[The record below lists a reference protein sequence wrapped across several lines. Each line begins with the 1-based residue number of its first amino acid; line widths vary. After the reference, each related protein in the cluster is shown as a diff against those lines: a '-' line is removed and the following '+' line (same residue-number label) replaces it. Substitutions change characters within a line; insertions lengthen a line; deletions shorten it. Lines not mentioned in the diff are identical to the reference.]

1 MPELKTYDV
10 FISHAWT
17 YNSDY
22 YRLVEMLNKAP
33 NFKWRNYSVP
43 EHDPLKPK
51 SKKDLKEALKRQ
63 MRPANIIIILAGM
76 YATHSDWI
84 EFEIDYAEEL
94 NKPMIGVKPWGQQR
108 IPKVVQD
115 AVKEMVG
122 WNTSSIVRAI
132 RKWSL

>member
-1 MPELKTYDV
+1 M
-10 FISHAWT
+10 
-17 YNSDY
+17 
-22 YRLVEMLNKAP
+22 
-33 NFKWRNYSVP
+33 
-43 EHDPLKPK
+43 KPK

-63 MRPANIIIILAGM
+63 IRPANIIIILAGM

-94 NKPMIGVKPWGQQR
+94 KKPMIGVKPRGQQR